1 MKHFLLLL
9 FVLFCSVSA
18 YDEQCFPNLKAPTN
32 LAPGEMEVS
41 IQHRF
46 LGKIDTAAT
55 VFGLAS
61 GVWASLGLRYVVW
74 STLEANAA
82 FYPLNNKEFE
92 TGASYAYLLPK
103 IFLKTQFE
111 GTYYNYSVYS
121 YDSTGQKEKRKSAA
135 AILFSA
141 QTFPIISSISPAVN
155 IGYDFD
161 RKKWGLG
168 TGLNVTLIAGLDLF
182 GEYFPMVEKNKT
194 DTTLSKNAFSFG
206 FKISTA
212 RHHFLFL
219 VQNSSFF
226 NSSAGAIGSRRLMF
240 GADNNN
246 FHLGFEIQRLFAF

>member
-1 MKHFLLLL
+1 MKHFLLLTCAL
-9 FVLFCSVSA
+9 FFTA
-18 YDEQCFPNLKAPTN
+18 AGYEEQCFPNLKTPTN
-32 LAPGEMEVS
+32 LSAGEMEVS

-46 LGKIDTAAT
+46 TGKIDTAAT
-55 VFGLAS
+55 AFGLATS
-61 GVWASLGLRYVVW
+61 VWAGLGLRYVLW

-92 TGASYAYLLPK
+92 TGVSYAYLLPK
-103 IFLKTQFE
+103 VFLRTQFE
-111 GTYYNYSVYS
+111 GTYYNYGIFV
-121 YDSTGQKEKRKSAA
+121 YDSTGQKEKRKSGA
-135 AILFSA
+135 AIMFSA
-141 QTFPIISSISPAVN
+141 QTYPIISSISPAVN

-168 TGLNVTLIAGLDLF
+168 TGLNVTLIEGLDLF

-194 DTTLSKNAFSFG
+194 DTTLTKNAFSFG

-240 GADNNN
+240 GADNN
-246 FHLGFEIQRLFAF
+246 HLHFGFEIQRLFAF